1 MTESLL
7 KVDSLKVWFSG
18 QIGFLA
24 DLFRRPAYIKAVD
37 GVSFELDRGE
47 ILGLAGES
55 GCGKTTTA
63 YTVLALYEPKEGRIS
78 FGGRDLSSLRGRGLK
93 TFRQKVQII
102 FQDPY
107 QSLNPRFTVMK
118 SVSEPLVIH
127 GVGNQPE
134 RMERTLAAL
143 QSAGMIPPEDFLERY
158 PHELSGG
165 QRQRIAIARAIV
177 LDPSLLV
184 ADEPVSMLDVSVR
197 AGILNLL
204 KSFARRRN
212 MGIIYISHDL
222 GTIRYICDRTA
233 IMYLGRIVEIGRSE
247 DVIRHPFHPYTRAL
261 IDSVPETN
269 PKMKRVEA
277 NLLGRFIE
285 AERPEF
291 GCRFSP
297 RCPGSLE
304 LCSRQEPELM
314 KVGEA
319 HEVACFQF
327 RPSPPPPAGSQ

>member
-1 MTESLL
+1 VTEPLL
-7 KVDSLKVWFSG
+7 KVNLLKVWFAAKKG
-18 QIGFLA
+18 LWA
-24 DLFRRPAYIKAVD
+24 DLFKHQSYVKAVD
-37 GVSFELDRGE
+37 GVSFELNRGE

-63 YTVLALYEPKEGRIS
+63 YTVLSLYEPREGNIL
-78 FGGRDLSSLRGRGLK
+78 FEGKNLLSLRGRGLK
-93 TFRQKVQII
+93 NFRRKVQII

-107 QSLNPRFTVMK
+107 QSLNPRFTVMR

-127 GVGNQPE
+127 GAGSQKE
-134 RMERTLAAL
+134 KTGKTLAAL
-143 QSAGMIPPEDFLERY
+143 HSAGMIPPEDFLERY

-204 KSFARRRN
+204 KTFARQRN

-247 DVIRHPFHPYTRAL
+247 DVIRNPLHPYTKAL
-261 IDSVPETN
+261 TDSVPETD
-269 PKMKRVEA
+269 PKMKRPEA

-291 GCRFSP
+291 GCRFHP
-297 RCPGSLE
+297 RCPRSIE
-304 LCSRQEPELM
+304 VCAKEEPELL
-314 KVGEA
+314 KVDEA
-319 HEVACFQF
+319 HEVACF
-327 RPSPPPPAGSQ
+327 RYR

>member
-1 MTESLL
+1 
-7 KVDSLKVWFSG
+7 
-18 QIGFLA
+18 
-24 DLFRRPAYIKAVD
+24 
-37 GVSFELDRGE
+37 
-47 ILGLAGES
+47 
-55 GCGKTTTA
+55 
-63 YTVLALYEPKEGRIS
+63 
-78 FGGRDLSSLRGRGLK
+78 
-93 TFRQKVQII
+93 
-102 FQDPY
+102 
-107 QSLNPRFTVMK
+107 MK
-118 SVSEPLVIH
+118 SVAEPLVIH
-127 GVGNQPE
+127 GLGNPNE
-134 RMERTLAAL
+134 KVDRTMAAL
-143 QSAGMIPPEDFLERY
+143 QSAGMIPPEDFLERF

-177 LDPSLLV
+177 LNPALLV

-204 KSFARRRN
+204 KTFARGQN

-247 DVIRHPFHPYTRAL
+247 DVIRRPYHPYTRAL

-269 PKMKRVEA
+269 PKVKRAEA

-285 AERPEF
+285 AERPEC

-297 RCPGSLE
+297 RCSKSME
-304 LCSRQEPELM
+304 LCSQQEPELM

-319 HEVACFQF
+319 HEVACFQY
-327 RPSPPPPAGSQ
+327 RPH

>member
-1 MTESLL
+1 MDPGKTPVTQTLL
-7 KVDSLKVWFSG
+7 KVDLLKVWFAGQSG
-18 QIGFLA
+18 FMA
-24 DLFRRPAYIKAVD
+24 DLFKNPHYVKAVD
-37 GVSFELDRGE
+37 GVTFELNRGE

-63 YTVLALYEPKEGRIS
+63 YTVLSLYEPREGKV
-78 FGGRDLSSLRGRGLK
+78 FFEGKDLLSLKGNGLK
-93 TFRQKVQII
+93 AFRKKVQII

-107 QSLNPRFTVMK
+107 QSLNPRFTVMR

-127 GVGNQPE
+127 GVRSQKE
-134 RMERTLAAL
+134 RLDSTLAAL
-143 QSAGMIPPEDFLERY
+143 QSAGMIPPEDFLERF

-177 LDPSLLV
+177 LDPRLLV

-204 KSFARRRN
+204 KRFARERN

-247 DVIRHPFHPYTRAL
+247 NVIRHPFHPYTKAL
-261 IDSVPETN
+261 IDSVPETD
-269 PKMKRVEA
+269 PKIQRPEA

-291 GCRFSP
+291 GCRFHP
-297 RCPGSLE
+297 RCPRSIE
-304 LCSRQEPELM
+304 ICAKEEPELIE
-314 KVGEA
+314 VGEA
-319 HEVACFQF
+319 HQVACF
-327 RPSPPPPAGSQ
+327 RCR

>member
-1 MTESLL
+1 MNPSLL
-7 KVDSLKVWFSG
+7 KVDLLKVWFEVPRG
-18 QIGFLA
+18 ILA
-24 DLFRRPAYIKAVD
+24 HLFQPESFIKAVD
-37 GVSFELDRGE
+37 GVSFELARGE

-63 YTVLALYEPKEGRIS
+63 FTVLSLHEPREGKV
-78 FGGRDLSSLRGRGLK
+78 FFEGTDLLSLQGQGLK
-93 TFRQKVQII
+93 GFRKKVQII

-107 QSLNPRFTVMK
+107 QSLNPRFTVMR

-127 GVGNQPE
+127 GVKERGE
-134 RMERTLAAL
+134 RMEKSIHAL
-143 QSAGMIPPEDFLERY
+143 RSAGLIPPEDYLERF

-165 QRQRIAIARAIV
+165 QRQRIAIARPIV

-204 KSFARRRN
+204 KRFAKERN

-222 GTIRYICDRTA
+222 GTLRYICDRTA
-233 IMYLGRIVEIGRSE
+233 IMYLGRIVEIGRTE
-247 DVIRHPFHPYTRAL
+247 EVITRPLHPYTRVLFDA
-261 IDSVPETN
+261 VPETN
-269 PKMKRVEA
+269 PQMTRPGA
-277 NLLGRFIE
+277 DLLGRFIE
-285 AERPEF
+285 VERSEF

-297 RCPGSLE
+297 RCPKSIE
-304 LCSRQEPELM
+304 LCSQQEPELR

-319 HEVACFQF
+319 HEVACFQY
-327 RPSPPPPAGSQ
+327 R